1 MFAPFSP
8 PRPSVPSSE
17 NGEAAWTECPGPL
30 QPLESGRQEVSR
42 QGART
47 GLKTWE
53 GAEGA
58 LKSLA
63 AAVEGK
69 ESTSASYCGSYVIG
83 LGGLGGITHVRK

>member
-1 MFAPFSP
+1 M
-8 PRPSVPSSE
+8 
-17 NGEAAWTECPGPL
+17 
-30 QPLESGRQEVSR
+30 SR

-69 ESTSASYCGSYVIG
+69 ESTSASCCGSYVIG